1 MLIFTYYL
9 ITQNTTLRLHSHT
22 TTHMPKEDVRHG
34 KTLQVIKPE
43 KKKHED
49 KTQRH
54 IHNEIKAHI

>member
-22 TTHMPKEDVRHG
+22 TTHMRARKARHDG
-34 KTLQVIKPE
+34 TLQYIKQE

-54 IHNEIKAHI
+54 IHNEIKAHT